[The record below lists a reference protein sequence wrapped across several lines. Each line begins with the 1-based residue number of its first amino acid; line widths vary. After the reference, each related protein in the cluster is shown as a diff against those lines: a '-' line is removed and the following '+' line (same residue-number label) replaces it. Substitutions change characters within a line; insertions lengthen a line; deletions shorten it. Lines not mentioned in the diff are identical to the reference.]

1 MCGHEVFIAQMT
13 ELLGDLC
20 DKLANGVANV
30 VLYLL
35 YDDEADEVAIVL

>member
-1 MCGHEVFIAQMT
+1 MCGHGVFIAQMT

-30 VLYLL
+30 VLYFL